1 MLGNSKVIFF
11 RIFSDSIVYF
21 SSDSFDEI
29 RYEFISDYCLADNN
43 GVTLNGSE
51 FSISSFA
58 FNNFESTSMIYFHC
72 NVNVC
77 NEETEGDGS
86 CDVNC
91 EGGGRRRRTVGAGID
106 AVQMTVGPIRI
117 EK

>member
-1 MLGNSKVIFF
+1 MYSTTFDTSLSVIFVWL
-11 RIFSDSIVYF
+11 IV
-21 SSDSFDEI
+21 I
-29 RYEFISDYCLADNN
+29 
-43 GVTLNGSE
+43 VTLNGSE

-58 FNNFESTSMIYFHC
+58 FNDFESTSMIYFHC

-86 CDVNC
+86 CDVSC